1 MSEDKPEDG
10 DVVIRTR
17 ARILAILKPDGRL
30 VFGEDYNPDE
40 AASALWQ
47 ALVRQRLKAGGSQ
60 PGVMRLATP
69 EEVGL
74 LDMEERFNEWEPA
87 MIALAK
93 AAAALDLAI
102 EQRNRLIGAV
112 PETSPRMRQ
121 AEVWLAQCQSEAD
134 ERVSTIARLAQ
145 EHGRR
150 KGALQMVAAEHVV
163 SDPTTGE
170 EGTKKVL
177 N

>member
-1 MSEDKPEDG
+1 MSEDEPEDG
-10 DVVIRTR
+10 DVVIGTR
-17 ARILAILKPDGRL
+17 ARIIAILKPDGRL
-30 VFGEDYNPDE
+30 VYGDGYNPDE

-47 ALVRQRLKAGGSQ
+47 ALARQLVEAGGSA
-60 PGVMRLATP
+60 PAVMKLAAP
-69 EEVGL
+69 DEVGL
-74 LDMEERFNEWEPA
+74 LGMEERFNEWEPA
-87 MIALAK
+87 MIALAR

-102 EQRNRLIGAV
+102 ERRNRLIGAV
-112 PETSPRMRQ
+112 TETSPRMRQ

-150 KGALQMVAAEHVV
+150 KGALQTVAAEHAVP
-163 SDPTTGE
+163 DPTTA
-170 EGTKKVL
+170 EGATKKVL